1 VKLLMVNVPST
12 AGGRVLVMVWASF
25 FERLPPRV
33 DAFGENGEFH
43 IFVYDG
49 PNFAAP
55 VWWTSLGKETYVSP
69 PEYGSQ
75 TYYFDLLGV

>member
-1 VKLLMVNVPST
+1 MVNVPST
-12 AGGRVLVMVWASF
+12 AGGRVRVMVWASF

-43 IFVYDG
+43 TFVYDG
-49 PNFAAP
+49 PNFINP
-55 VWWTSLGKETYVSP
+55 VQWESIGKKTYVSP

-75 TYYFDLLGV
+75 TYYFDELDV